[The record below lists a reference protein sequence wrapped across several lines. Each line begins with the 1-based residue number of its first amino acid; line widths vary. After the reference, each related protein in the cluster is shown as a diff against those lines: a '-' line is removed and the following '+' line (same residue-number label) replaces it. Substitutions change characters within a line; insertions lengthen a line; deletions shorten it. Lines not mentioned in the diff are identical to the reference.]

1 MSNYQDIIRIITGFA
16 QSETGSQQPNREL
29 QSTAASAVQLLTS
42 IRTNKS
48 PGKKLTPMAA
58 YVWDLILW
66 HVVSGRN
73 SIVVRF

>member
-58 YVWDLILW
+58 YV
-66 HVVSGRN
+66 
-73 SIVVRF
+73 